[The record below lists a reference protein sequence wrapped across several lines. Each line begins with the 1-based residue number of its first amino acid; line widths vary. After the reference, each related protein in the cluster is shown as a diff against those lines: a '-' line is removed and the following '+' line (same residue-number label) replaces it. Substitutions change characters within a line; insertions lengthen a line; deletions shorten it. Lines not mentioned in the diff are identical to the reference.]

1 MTILAVLILI
11 LVSALGRNEDY
22 RAVDSIKRAEM
33 ADCFTAGDRQ
43 GFFRACDRLIE
54 YQMKHGTDKYVFD
67 AYATKFDRQ
76 MIWGLYDDALAT
88 LEEMSSLAHARQSE
102 TGDAITEFC
111 LGHFYLDTRQ
121 PREAEIHHGKAFS
134 DLQRLG
140 EDGRALRSGFN
151 LQAIQMNLG
160 QPQRGLAIN
169 DSTDVLLRRME
180 DRYGRISVVNRF
192 KQARYRMRLLTMM
205 DSLEAAAALKDT
217 LFHYSGLLN
226 DPVQKELV
234 WSAMA
239 ELEQKRGHTAAAY
252 SWLDSL
258 ISRFENTG
266 NMLKTAQYRLSL
278 AEFQALNGDDAAALE
293 SYRRYAAERDSA
305 QIQESAEQL
314 NVLAKQYELKEL
326 QLENRISRQRLASAT
341 VLIILLS
348 ALIVVVLYYA
358 WSLRRKN
365 RALYESATEAM
376 RQEDEAE
383 QASEKVPVER
393 RTPEETL
400 YDGLVARM
408 HKDELFRNSELGRD
422 DLAALMGTNRTFL
435 SQAIKQKSGQT
446 VSEFINHF
454 RFRYTAMLLSDHPEL
469 GITEIGEMAGFASR
483 STMHRQ
489 FSAHFGMSP
498 SDYRRAAQNRG

>member
-1 MTILAVLILI
+1 MKILTVLIVI
-11 LVSALGRNEDY
+11 LVSSFGRNGDY
-22 RAVDSIKRAEM
+22 RVVDSIRRAEM
-33 ADCFTAGDRQ
+33 ADCFTSGDRQ
-43 GFFRACDRLIE
+43 GFLKACDRLID
-54 YQMKHGTDKYVFD
+54 YQKEFGNEKYLFD

-76 MIWGLYDDALAT
+76 MIWGLYADALAT

-102 TGDAITEFC
+102 IGEAITEFC
-111 LGHFYLDTRQ
+111 FGHFYLDTRQ
-121 PREAEIHHGKAFS
+121 PQEAEVHHGKAFRE
-134 DLQRLG
+134 LQRLG

-160 QPQRGLAIN
+160 QPQQGLAIN

-180 DRYGRISVVNRF
+180 GQYGRISVVNRF

-205 DSLEAAAALKDT
+205 DSLDAADALKDT
-217 LFHYSGLLN
+217 LFHYSELLN

-239 ELEQKRGHTAAAY
+239 ELEQKRGHPAAAY
-252 SWLDSL
+252 AWLDSL
-258 ISRFENTG
+258 ITRYENAG

-278 AEFQALNGDDAAALE
+278 AEFQAQNGDDAAALD
-293 SYRRYAAERDSA
+293 SYRRYAVERDSA

-314 NVLAKQYELKEL
+314 NVLTKRYELKEL
-326 QLENRISRQRLASAT
+326 QLENKISRQRLASAT
-341 VLIILLS
+341 VLIVLLC
-348 ALIVVVLYYA
+348 ALIVLVFYYA

-365 RALYESATEAM
+365 RVLYESAMEAL
-376 RQEDEAE
+376 RQEDEVEHARD
-383 QASEKVPVER
+383 KVPVER
-393 RTPEETL
+393 RTPEESL
-400 YDGLVARM
+400 YDGLVALM
-408 HKDELFRNSELGRD
+408 HKDELFRNPELGRD
-422 DLAALMGTNRTFL
+422 DLAAQMGTNRTFL
-435 SQAIKQKSGQT
+435 SQAIKQESGQT

-454 RFRYTAMLLSDHPEL
+454 RFRYTAMLLSDRPEL

-498 SDYRRAAQNRG
+498 SDYRRAAQNRA